1 MGHLGAALVVAF
13 KDTREK
19 SGDFLNNR
27 DLFVNQ
33 LKVVDASAP
42 EARFLVA
49 FTTIETK
56 YNVQHLNRDKNKKL
70 IPKHFK
76 KNEI

>member
-19 SGDFLNNR
+19 SGDFLSNQ

-33 LKVVDASAP
+33 LKVVDPTAP

-49 FTTIETK
+49 FSTIEAK
-56 YNVQHLNRDKNKKL
+56 FNVQGLNRDKNKKL
-70 IPKHFK
+70 IKKHFK
-76 KNEI
+76 KNEV